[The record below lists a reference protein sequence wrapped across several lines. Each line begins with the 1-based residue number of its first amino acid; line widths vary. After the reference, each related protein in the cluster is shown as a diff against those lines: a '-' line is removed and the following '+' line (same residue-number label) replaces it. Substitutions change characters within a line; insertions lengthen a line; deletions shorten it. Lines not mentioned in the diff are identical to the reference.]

1 MFAVVTGLFG
11 GYDIQ
16 QKLNCKMKKPE
27 FLRMIFPE
35 ILRQNDNE
43 SLLDFIFES
52 DSSYQSKR
60 TYFFKGNMYDS
71 DDTENCRRA
80 NQSELNFL
88 TKQFNNTSA
97 FEDMAELISK
107 NFNVSLNHQV
117 FDLINIDMDIYP
129 QDLKEAFR
137 RCQNENNPDKL
148 LALMILW
155 SVYGDWI
162 TGISVCYNKNS
173 DIKHDNKFSAYQNI
187 LDYFHENI
195 KNINEVKEVEMTF
208 SNGFRWFN
216 DNERFDI
223 INYLLKNKV
232 KLKIII
238 ADNEISESFWYRM
251 KRRDKVYL
259 SSLMP
264 AHIMWN
270 NLRKKNPDLIS
281 LKICPIPILKNY
293 YSFNTNNK
301 SDSSVNVIFYTCGN
315 DYFDKNYFQTFPV
328 SSPFYSL
335 FKNEFN
341 YLWSISKNI
350 EEII

>member
-1 MFAVVTGLFG
+1 MKNGITLN
-11 GYDIQ
+11 DIQ

-71 DDTENCRRA
+71 DNTENCRRA

-97 FEDMAELISK
+97 FEDMINLISK

-129 QDLKEAFR
+129 QNLKEAFR
-137 RCQNENNPDKL
+137 RCQDENNPDKL

-173 DIKHDNKFSAYQNI
+173 DIKPDNKFSAYQNI
-187 LDYFHENI
+187 KNYFYENI
-195 KNINEVKEVEMTF
+195 KNIDEVKEVEMTF
-208 SNGFRWFN
+208 LYGLRWIMN
-216 DNERFDI
+216 NNRFEI
-223 INYLLKNKV
+223 LQKLFKHKIKV
-232 KLKIII
+232 KIL
-238 ADNEISESFWYRM
+238 ISENEVAENFCRHMRNNDKTYISSF
-251 KRRDKVYL
+251 
-259 SSLMP
+259 MP
-264 AHIMWN
+264 AYIMWN
-270 NLRKKNPDLIS
+270 DLCKKNPGLIS
-281 LKICPIPILKNY
+281 VKICPMPILKNY

-301 SDSSVNVIFYTCGN
+301 SDSSVNVIFYTYGN
-315 DYFDKNYFQTFPV
+315 IYFDKNYFQTFPV